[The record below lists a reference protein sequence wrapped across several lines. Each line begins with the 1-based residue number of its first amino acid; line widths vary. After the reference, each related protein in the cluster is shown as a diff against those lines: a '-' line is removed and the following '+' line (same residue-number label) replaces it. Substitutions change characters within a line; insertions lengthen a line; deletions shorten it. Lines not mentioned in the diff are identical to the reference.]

1 MDASCPRS
9 PPSSPSN
16 PCCSSRG
23 RPRGVQRCPSW
34 CSLGRSGWVGA
45 LLPPPRGPVPCARPW
60 AGAASAARAARAL
73 SLFCQGDLFN
83 HLIFWWP
90 FIPRFHGYSPIKRR
104 SNKAASQTGNKNIKA
119 MCALGEREGELHAAG
134 RDWPCQG
141 GGRGP
146 CSMVT
151 PTGPQQGSGCQHPAL
166 VPLRM
171 VLQPSPCFAHRL
183 HTASNELA
191 RSAWNRSVFATPLFQ
206 GCDLLGRLVTCRFSS
221 VYFSGV
227 GGPNICSHIRSLC
240 YSCSG

>member
-9 PPSSPSN
+9 PPSSLASRAVTRVAAPGVRSTV
-16 PCCSSRG
+16 PWRCSPG
-23 RPRGVQRCPSW
+23 H
-34 CSLGRSGWVGA
+34 SGWDGA
-45 LLPPPRGPVPCARPW
+45 LLPPPHGPVPCARPW
-60 AGAASAARAARAL
+60 AGATSAAWAERAL

-141 GGRGP
+141 CGRGL

-166 VPLRM
+166 VPCRM
-171 VLQPSPCFAHRL
+171 VLQPSPCFAH
-183 HTASNELA
+183 HHCAASSELA
-191 RSAWNRSVFATPLFQ
+191 KSTWNRTVFCNSVISELRPSGKTCNLQILFS
-206 GCDLLGRLVTCRFSS
+206 LL
-221 VYFSGV
+221 
-227 GGPNICSHIRSLC
+227 
-240 YSCSG
+240 